1 LLADSLKIKLV
12 LIFIV
17 MLITTLVIEAV
28 NLTFFKLPE
37 LYALEAQSDKKDI
50 SRIKSAFNSIDNELA
65 VLNYD
70 NAVWNASYNYLN
82 DRNDDF
88 TQDNFTLDF
97 FTSLNINGIHIYNK
111 QFEAIWSKVYDSAH
125 KKSLKFPSFENTS
138 AVVRNSILEPSQYT
152 HNNTHKPITHVGLIE
167 LNKQLIH
174 FAATSINRASFNY
187 KSNGTIVFWR
197 FVDMRVISDLQKR
210 AGIEFAFELIDLP
223 NNEVPKNSKNTYI
236 PGSYRTSEGDIYD
249 YYYLINKNKVLKFN
263 YKAPQRQFDTHWFQQ
278 TFMIAI
284 FFSATFSIIFL
295 LIHYLIIKPI
305 IEAKKLVIVIIDD
318 SDLSVR
324 FSHKRKDELGTLFN
338 LINRLL
344 EDISSKEQELIS
356 HNLRLQEISKTDGLT
371 NIANRRAFDLYMN
384 QLISTSAQGLVTSI
398 LVCDVDYFKKYN
410 DFYGHALGDKTLRLI
425 AENFKRNLH
434 SETDFVARYGGEEFV
449 IVLKNTNEIQAQAV
463 AKNLIT
469 STKELNIAHQKS
481 EISDTVTISI
491 GCHTFIASEQ
501 QECTSLFEKAD
512 KALYLAKSLG
522 RDRACSSSLLSQF

>member
-1 LLADSLKIKLV
+1 MLV
-12 LIFIV
+12 
-17 MLITTLVIEAV
+17 TTLVIEAV

-50 SRIKSAFNSIDNELA
+50 NRIKSAFNAINNELA

-70 NAVWNASYNYLN
+70 NAVWNATDDFLN

-97 FTSLNINGIHIYNK
+97 FTSLNINGIHIYDQQSK
-111 QFEAIWSKVYDSAH
+111 AVWSKVYDSTH
-125 KKSLKFPSFENTS
+125 KELLSFPAFENTNVS
-138 AVVRNSILEPSQYT
+138 VRSYILKPSKLTQ
-152 HNNTHKPITHVGLIE
+152 NNTHKPITHAGLIE

-174 FAATSINRASFNY
+174 FAATSINRARFNY
-187 KSNGTIVFWR
+187 KSNGTLVFWR
-197 FVDMRVISDLQKR
+197 FVDTGVISDLQKR
-210 AGIEFAFELIDLP
+210 AGIEFTFELIDSP
-223 NNEVPKNSKNTYI
+223 NNEVPKNSKNAYI
-236 PGSYRTSEGDIYD
+236 FGSYRTSEGYIYD
-249 YYYLINKNKVLKFN
+249 YYSLANENKVLKFI
-263 YKAPQRQFDTHWFQQ
+263 YKAPQRQFETHWFQQ

-284 FFSATFSIIFL
+284 FFSATFSVIFL

-305 IEAKKLVIVIIDD
+305 IEAKKLVNVIIDD

-324 FSHKRKDELGTLFN
+324 FSHKRKDELGKLFY

-344 EDISSKEQELIS
+344 DDISSKEQELIS

-384 QLISTSAQGLVTSI
+384 QLISTCTQASETSI

-425 AENFKRNLH
+425 AENFTRNLH

-449 IVLKNTNEIQAQAV
+449 IVLKNTDEIQAQSV
-463 AKNLIT
+463 AKNLIV
-469 STKELNIAHQKS
+469 STKELNIPHQKS
-481 EISDTVTISI
+481 EITDRVTISV

-512 KALYLAKSLG
+512 KALYLAKNLG

>member
-1 LLADSLKIKLV
+1 
-12 LIFIV
+12 
-17 MLITTLVIEAV
+17 MLITTLFIEAV
-28 NLTFFKLPE
+28 NLKFFKLPE

-50 SRIKSAFNSIDNELA
+50 NRIKSAFNSIDNELS

-70 NAVWNASYNYLN
+70 NAVWSATDDYLN

-97 FTSLNINGIHIYNK
+97 FTSLNINGIHIYDQQGK
-111 QFEAIWSKVYDSAH
+111 AIWSKTYDSTN
-125 KKSLKFPSFENTS
+125 KELLSFPLFENTS
-138 AVVRNSILEPSQYT
+138 IDVRDYILKPSQIT
-152 HNNTHKPITHVGLIE
+152 QKNTHKPITHAGFIE
-167 LNKQLIH
+167 LNNQLIH
-174 FAATSINRASFNY
+174 FAATSINRAGFKY
-187 KSNGTIVFWR
+187 KSNGTLVFWR
-197 FVDMRVISDLQKR
+197 FVDANVISDLQKR
-210 AGIEFAFELIDLP
+210 AGIAFTLKLIDLP
-223 NNEVPKNSKNTYI
+223 KTETPENSKNTYI
-236 PGSYRTSEGDIYD
+236 SGSYRTNEGYIYD
-249 YYYLINKNKVLKFN
+249 YYSLANKNKLLKLTYN
-263 YKAPQRQFDTHWFQQ
+263 APQRQFETHWFQQ

-284 FFSATFSIIFL
+284 FFSATFAIIFL
-295 LIHYLIIKPI
+295 LIHHLIIKPI
-305 IEAKKLVIVIIDD
+305 IEAKKLVNVIIDD

-324 FSHKRKDELGTLFN
+324 FNHKREDELGTLFN

-384 QLISTSAQGLVTSI
+384 QLISATNVKESETSI

-410 DFYGHALGDKTLRLI
+410 DFYGHASGDKTLRLI

-449 IVLKNTNEIQAQAV
+449 IVLKNTNEIQAKSV

-469 STKELNIAHQKS
+469 STKALNIPHQKS
-481 EISDTVTISI
+481 DIADTVTVSI
-491 GCHTFIASEQ
+491 GYHTFIASEQ
-501 QECTSLFEKAD
+501 QEYTSLFEKAD

-522 RDRACSSSLLSQF
+522 RDKACSSSLLSQF